1 MKKLTIIMLS
11 LIAVITL
18 IGASAYAWKGGGP
31 GHGGQGCPYYSSID
45 PAKAQQFYNDTAPLR
60 QKMLQL
66 RGELMQLYAQP
77 NPDWNAISKKHQEMI
92 QVRTELQKRAHESGL
107 PYGHIGMQRCCRGW

>member
-1 MKKLTIIMLS
+1 MKKLSITILSVLVVFIM
-11 LIAVITL
+11 

-31 GHGGQGCPYYSSID
+31 GYGGQGCPCYSSVD
-45 PAKAQQFYNDTAPLR
+45 PAKAQQFYNDTTPIR

-77 NPDWNAISKKHQEMI
+77 NPDWNAISKKQQEMV
-92 QVRTELQKRAHESGL
+92 QVRTELQKRAHEYGL
-107 PYGHIGMQRCCRGW
+107 PYGKMGMHRCGRGW